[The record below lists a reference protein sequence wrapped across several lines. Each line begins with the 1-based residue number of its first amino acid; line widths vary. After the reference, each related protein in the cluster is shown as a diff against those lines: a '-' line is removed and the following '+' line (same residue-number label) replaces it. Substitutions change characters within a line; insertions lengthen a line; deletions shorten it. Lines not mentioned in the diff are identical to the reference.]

1 MFKAKNLPH
10 IGERQSLPGTDGTAT
25 TIQTDDSVAAPR
37 QPATGRLMSLD
48 ALRGFDMIWIIGAQ
62 EIVKGLAKVFPGKL
76 SEMAVAQLEHVRWQG
91 LHCYDVIWPLF
102 MFMVGVSLS
111 FSLAR
116 RKSSGATD
124 KSLYLHAL
132 KRALILFVLGM
143 MAQGNL
149 LQFNLATLHPCYSVL
164 HGIAAGYL
172 IATVVM
178 LRFRPKGQA
187 IVTAVFLI
195 LYWILLISIPVPGV
209 GRGVLTPTG
218 NAATYIDHLVLG
230 RFAFGENTWFLSY
243 LGFAASV
250 LIGGLAGNVLRSAH
264 STKNKCLFLSVGGIA
279 LVGLG
284 LIWSLWFPII
294 KLLWTSSFVLVAGG
308 ISCLL
313 LAVFYLIVDVGGYR
327 KWAFGFVVIGTNALA
342 VYMATMLFDFRN
354 IGNIFVGHLL
364 PRVGVYSSLLEA
376 SVAFA
381 IIWLILYW
389 MYRTKSFVKL

>member
-1 MFKAKNLPH
+1 VVTK
-10 IGERQSLPGTDGTAT
+10 
-25 TIQTDDSVAAPR
+25 TIQLDDPLAGR
-37 QPATGRLMSLD
+37 QQLASARLLSLD
-48 ALRGFDMIWIIGAQ
+48 ALRGFDMFWIIGGQ
-62 EIVKGLAKVFPGKL
+62 EIVKGLAQVFPGKL
-76 SEMAVAQLEHVRWQG
+76 SEIAVGQLEHVRWQG
-91 LHCYDVIWPLF
+91 LHFYDVIWPLF

-111 FSLAR
+111 FSLTR
-116 RKSSGATD
+116 RKLSGATD
-124 KSLYLHAL
+124 KVLYLHAL

-178 LRFRPKGQA
+178 LRFGPKGQA
-187 IVTAVFLI
+187 ITTAVFLI
-195 LYWILLISIPVPGV
+195 LYWILLITIPVPGV

-218 NAATYIDHLVLG
+218 NAATYVDHLVLG
-230 RFAFGENTWFLSY
+230 RFEYGENTWFLSY

-250 LIGGLAGNVLRSAH
+250 LIGGLAGNLLRSTRSA
-264 STKNKCLFLSVGGIA
+264 KDKCLFLSAGGVG
-279 LVGLG
+279 LVSLG

-313 LAVFYLIVDVGGYR
+313 LAAFYLIVDVGGYR

-342 VYMATMLFDFRN
+342 VYMATMLFDFRK
-354 IGNIFVGHLL
+354 IGDIFVGHLL
-364 PRVGVYSSLLEA
+364 PRVGRYSSLLEA
-376 SVAFA
+376 AVAFT
-381 IIWLILYW
+381 IIWLVLYW
-389 MYRTKSFVKL
+389 MYRTKSFVKV

>member
-1 MFKAKNLPH
+1 MVNVKVPIA
-10 IGERQSLPGTDGTAT
+10 ERESVRGRGVVTKTTQS
-25 TIQTDDSVAAPR
+25 DDSVAELRP
-37 QPATGRLMSLD
+37 PAYGRLLSLD
-48 ALRGFDMIWIIGAQ
+48 ALRGFDMFWIIGGQ
-62 EIVKGLAKVFPGKL
+62 EIVKGLALVFPGKL
-76 SEMAVAQLEHVRWQG
+76 SEIAVGQLEHVRWQG

-111 FSLAR
+111 FSLTR
-116 RKSSGATD
+116 RKLSGATD
-124 KSLYLHAL
+124 KVLYLHAL

-178 LRFRPKGQA
+178 LRFGPKGQA
-187 IVTAVFLI
+187 IATATFLI
-195 LYWILLISIPVPGV
+195 LYWILLIIIPVPGV
-209 GRGVLTPTG
+209 GRGVWTPTG
-218 NAATYIDHLVLG
+218 NAATYVDHLVLG

-250 LIGGLAGNVLRSAH
+250 LIGGLAGNVLRSAR
-264 STKNKCLFLSVGGIA
+264 SAKDKCLLLAAGGVGI
-279 LVGLG
+279 VSLG

-294 KLLWTSSFVLVAGG
+294 KLLWTSSFVLVTGG

-313 LAVFYLIVDVGGYR
+313 LAAFYLVVDVGGYR
-327 KWAFGFVVIGTNALA
+327 KWAFGFAVIGTNALA

-364 PRVGVYSSLLEA
+364 PRVSPFSSLLEA
-376 SVAFA
+376 AAAFT
-381 IIWLILYW
+381 IIWFILYW
-389 MYRTKSFVKL
+389 MYRTKSFIKL

>member
-1 MFKAKNLPH
+1 VLKVKDLPH
-10 IGERQSLPGTDGTAT
+10 GTF
-25 TIQTDDSVAAPR
+25 QQSVAEPR
-37 QPATGRLMSLD
+37 PPAYGRLWSLD
-48 ALRGFDMIWIIGAQ
+48 ALRGFDMFWIIGGQ
-62 EIVKGLAKVFPGKL
+62 EIVKGLAQVFPGKL
-76 SEMAVAQLEHVRWQG
+76 SELAVLQLEHVRWQG

-116 RKSSGATD
+116 RKLSGATD
-124 KSLYLHAL
+124 KVLYLHAL
-132 KRALILFVLGM
+132 KRALILFLLGM

-164 HGIAAGYL
+164 HGIGAGYL

-178 LRFRPKGQA
+178 LCFRSKGQA
-187 IVTAVFLI
+187 IATAAFLI
-195 LYWILLISIPVPGV
+195 LYWILLIIIPVPGV

-230 RFAFGENTWFLSY
+230 RFAYGENTWFLSY

-250 LIGGLAGNVLRSAH
+250 LIGGLAGNLLRSAR
-264 STKNKCLFLSVGGIA
+264 SAKDKFLFLSAGGVAI
-279 LVGLG
+279 LSLG

-294 KLLWTSSFVLVAGG
+294 KLLWTSSFVLVTGG

-313 LAVFYLIVDVGGYR
+313 LAAFYLLVDVGGYR

-364 PRVGVYSSLLEA
+364 PRVGRYSSLLEA
-376 SVAFA
+376 SVAFT
-381 IIWLILYW
+381 IVWLILFW

>member
-1 MFKAKNLPH
+1 MVLKVKDLPH
-10 IGERQSLPGTDGTAT
+10 AT
-25 TIQTDDSVAAPR
+25 LEQPVAEPR
-37 QPATGRLMSLD
+37 PLVHGRLLSLD
-48 ALRGFDMIWIIGAQ
+48 ALRGFDMFWIIGGQ
-62 EIVKGLAKVFPGKL
+62 EIIKGMAQVFPGKL
-76 SEMAVAQLEHVRWQG
+76 SELAVLQLEHVRWQG

-111 FSLAR
+111 YSLAR
-116 RKSSGATD
+116 RKLSGATD
-124 KSLYLHAL
+124 KVLYLHAV

-178 LRFRPKGQA
+178 LCFAPKGQA
-187 IVTAVFLI
+187 IAIAVFLI
-195 LYWILLISIPVPGV
+195 LYWILLITIPVPGV

-218 NAATYIDHLVLG
+218 NAATYVDHLVLG
-230 RFAFGENTWFLSY
+230 RFAYGENTWFLSY

-250 LIGGLAGNVLRSAH
+250 LIGGLAGNVLRSAR
-264 STKNKCLFLSVGGIA
+264 SAKDKFLFLSVGG
-279 LVGLG
+279 VGIVSLG

-294 KLLWTSSFVLVAGG
+294 KLLWTSSFVLVTGG

-327 KWAFGFVVIGTNALA
+327 RWAFGFVVIGTNALA

-354 IGNIFVGHLL
+354 LGNIFVGNLL
-364 PRVGVYSSLLEA
+364 PRVGRYNNLLEA
-376 SVAFA
+376 SVAFM
-381 IIWLILYW
+381 IIWLILFW

>member
-1 MFKAKNLPH
+1 VNTETIQSEVAVPQL
-10 IGERQSLPGTDGTAT
+10 RQST
-25 TIQTDDSVAAPR
+25 S
-37 QPATGRLMSLD
+37 GRLLSLD
-48 ALRGFDMIWIIGAQ
+48 ALRGFDMFWIIGGQ
-62 EIVKGLAKVFPGKL
+62 EIIKGLAQVFPGKL
-76 SEMAVAQLEHVRWQG
+76 SEIAVRQLEHVRWQG
-91 LHCYDVIWPLF
+91 LHFYDVIWPLF

-111 FSLAR
+111 FSLTR
-116 RKSSGATD
+116 RKSNGATD
-124 KSLYLHAL
+124 KVLYLHAL

-178 LRFRPKGQA
+178 LRFGEKGQA
-187 IVTAVFLI
+187 IATAVFLI
-195 LYWILLISIPVPGV
+195 FYWILLISIPVPGV

-218 NAATYIDHLVLG
+218 NAATYVDHLVLG
-230 RFAFGENTWFLSY
+230 RFAYGENTWFLSY

-250 LIGGLAGNVLRSAH
+250 LIGGLAGNLLRSAR
-264 STKNKCLFLSVGGIA
+264 SAKDKGLFLSAGGVGI
-279 LVGLG
+279 VSLG

-294 KLLWTSSFVLVAGG
+294 KLLWTSSFVLVTGG

-313 LAVFYLIVDVGGYR
+313 LAAFYLIVDVGGYR

-364 PRVGVYSSLLEA
+364 PRVGRYSSLLEA
-376 SVAFA
+376 SVAFT
-381 IIWLILYW
+381 IILLILYW
-389 MYRTKSFVKL
+389 MYRTKSFVKV